1 MFGLGIWEL
10 SIILMI
16 IVVLFG
22 ASRLP
27 ELGKGV
33 GSALTN
39 FKKATRELDD
49 IKETADSD
57 TLKKGVE

>member
-33 GSALTN
+33 GSALAN

>member
-10 SIILMI
+10 SIILAI

-39 FKKATRELDD
+39 FRKATRELDD
-49 IKETADSD
+49 VKETVSPESV
-57 TLKKGVE
+57 KKGVE